1 MCMSKH
7 TSLKRSR
14 VSAGFTLIEVL
25 VALLIFSIGVLS
37 IVALQVLAKK
47 ANFDALQRTQSTYLT
62 QYIRERM
69 RLNKDGLDTY
79 VAGGQLGGGTLGA
92 EPAPNCQGAVNPCTA
107 DESATHDLWHWE
119 QMMDGAGEMR
129 GANNTGGLVDPTAC
143 VAGPVGG
150 GQGIYTVSIA
160 WRGVTEL
167 ANPPGDQ
174 CGAGLGKYG
183 PTDAFRRVMAVQ
195 TFITDI

>member
-7 TSLKRSR
+7 NRLNRSHR
-14 VSAGFTLIEVL
+14 SAGFTLIEVL
-25 VALLIFSIGVLS
+25 VALLVFSIGVLS
-37 IVALQVLAKK
+37 IVALQALAKK
-47 ANFDALQRTQSTYLT
+47 ANFDALQRTQASYMAQDML
-62 QYIRERM
+62 ERM
-69 RLNKDGLDTY
+69 RLNTDGLGTY
-79 VAGGQLGGGTLGA
+79 VAAGQLGGATIA
-92 EPAPNCQGAVNPCTA
+92 VEPAPNCQGAVNPCTA

-119 QMMDGAGEMR
+119 QTLDGVSEMR
-129 GANNTGGLVDPTAC
+129 GANNTGGLFDPTAC

-150 GQGIYTVSIA
+150 GQGIYIVSIA

-183 PTDAFRRVMAVQ
+183 AADAFRRVLTVQ
-195 TFITDI
+195 TFIADI

>member
-1 MCMSKH
+1 MCMSKRN
-7 TSLKRSR
+7 SLKRSR
-14 VSAGFTLIEVL
+14 RSAGFTLIEVL
-25 VALLIFSIGVLS
+25 VSMIVFSVGVLS
-37 IVALQVLAKK
+37 IVALQVFAKK
-47 ANFDALQRTQSTYLT
+47 ANFDALQRTQSSYLA
-62 QYIRERM
+62 QDLLERM
-69 RLNKDGLDTY
+69 RLNTDGLDTY
-79 VAGGQLGGGTLGA
+79 LAAGQLGGATIA
-92 EPAPNCQGAVNPCTA
+92 VEPAPNCQSAANPCTA
-107 DESATHDLWHWE
+107 DESATHDMWHWE
-119 QMMDGAGEMR
+119 QMLDGTSERR

-183 PTDAFRRVMAVQ
+183 PADAFRRLLTVQ